1 MSIKII
7 TDSPSDLL
15 LSEGEKLQVN
25 IVPLNIHIGEESYK
39 EGIDITT
46 NIFYDKLKKSDKL
59 PTTSAPSPDDYLAYY
74 QEAKEAGDDVIVI
87 TLASALSAT
96 YQSANIAKD
105 MLDYPKIHVVDST
118 QATIGQLLIVKYA
131 ISLRDEGKSAE
142 EIVNIIENAKT
153 RVKLLAVFDTLDYL
167 HKGGRLP
174 KTVAIASG
182 LLNIKPIIKL
192 ENGSLNLIASARGYK
207 SSLKRLLKLIDSY
220 GNINPKV
227 SAIFGYT
234 GNTEEA
240 INQAVGFKEQ
250 VDAKYNLDKTEL
262 CQIGSVIGTHAGPKA
277 FGIAFLKD

>member
-25 IVPLNIHIGEESYK
+25 IVPLNIHIGGESYK

-46 NIFYDKLKKSDKL
+46 DIFYDKLEKSDKL

-74 QEAKEAGDDVIVI
+74 QEAKEAGEDVIVI

-105 MLDYPKIHVVDST
+105 MIDYPKIHIIDST

-142 EIVNIIENAKT
+142 EIVSIIEDAKK

-174 KTVAIASG
+174 KTVAVATG
-182 LLNIKPIIKL
+182 LLNIKLIIKL
-192 ENGSLNLIASARGYK
+192 EDGSLDLISSARGYK
-207 SSLKRLLKLIDSY
+207 SSLKRLLKLIDNCKLY
-220 GNINPKV
+220 PKAP
-227 SAIFGYT
+227 AIFGYT

-250 VDAKYNLDKTEL
+250 VDAKYNLDNTEL
-262 CQIGSVIGTHAGPKA
+262 CQIGSVVGTHAGPKA
-277 FGIAFLKD
+277 FGIAFLTD